1 MEKSKSAT
9 LKRRLRTSYITTLI
23 SISLV
28 LFMLSLMGLIIINAH
43 NLSKHVKENIGFTV
57 ALKDNIKEADII
69 WLQKTL
75 DASGYAR
82 STRFITKEEAAEE
95 LIQELGEDFVGFLGY
110 NPLPSSIDVHL
121 HAQYANPDSINMI
134 KHEFLDFPQV
144 KEVFYQESLVHLVN
158 KNIKMISAVIL
169 LFSAFLLIIA
179 IALINNTIRL
189 SVYSKRFTIR
199 TMQLVGATESF
210 IRKPFIISSIMQALL
225 ASLISLTL
233 FFVTIY
239 ILQQEF
245 EEFFYIEGMGILTFL
260 VVLCS
265 ITITSVSTWFS
276 VNRYLRLKTD
286 ELYY

>member
-1 MEKSKSAT
+1 
-9 LKRRLRTSYITTLI
+9 
-23 SISLV
+23 
-28 LFMLSLMGLIIINAH
+28 MGLIIINAH

-233 FFVTIY
+233 FFATIY